1 MSRTFPCIC
10 ALALTLASAEANAD
24 DSVSLS
30 FSQQVAESTAA
41 LRGEI
46 IKSTLIKKATS
57 EALFGQM
64 LQNQLQRK
72 ATEVSETARPTN
84 LVCGEMAS
92 QRVIARN
99 ASTASAEVMAA
110 HRADTA
116 RSPGMNAQPLAKGQT
131 PSARASM
138 EAAYQRTNKYF
149 CSPSEAARGICKPS
163 ADPAYQRMAGADQDA
178 MYLFQTVDGGQTYEG
193 RRGGAQS
200 QAVEALINRIA
211 YGPAPLEPLPA
222 GSPVRATST
231 GRVLTEMERR
241 YNGFLSMAVY
251 SLRQAKASKQ
261 PVN

>member
-1 MSRTFPCIC
+1 MSRNFHRLC
-10 ALALTLASAEANAD
+10 ALALTLASAAATAE

-30 FSQQVAESTAA
+30 FSQQVAESAAA

-46 IKSTLIKKATS
+46 IKSTLVKKGVS
-57 EALFGQM
+57 EALFSQV

-72 ATEVSETARPTN
+72 AAEASETARPTN

-92 QRVIARN
+92 QRAIARN

-110 HRADTA
+110 SRADTT
-116 RSPGMNAQPLAKGQT
+116 RFPGMNAQPTAKGQT

-138 EAAYQRTNKYF
+138 EAAYHRTNQYF
-149 CSPSEAARGICKPS
+149 CSAAEAARGICKPS
-163 ADPAYQRMAGADQDA
+163 AEPAYQRLAGADQDA

-222 GSPVRATST
+222 GSPVRATAA
-231 GRVLTEMERR
+231 GRVLSEMERR
-241 YNGFLSMAVY
+241 YNGFLSMVVY